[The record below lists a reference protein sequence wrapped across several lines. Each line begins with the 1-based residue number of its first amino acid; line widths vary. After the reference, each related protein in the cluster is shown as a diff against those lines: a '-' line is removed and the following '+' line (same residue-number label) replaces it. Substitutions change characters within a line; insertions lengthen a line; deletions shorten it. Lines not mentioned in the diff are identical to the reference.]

1 MKSRSFRYIRPASLA
16 HAYQILTEADGEA
29 VPIAGGQS
37 LLAGLNMRLSAPKLL
52 VDIGDL
58 RELMDHSHVGG
69 VVRLGALTRH
79 GDLLR
84 SELVRK
90 HLPLLTHA
98 APHIGHIAIRNRGTL
113 GGSLAYADPA
123 AELPACAVALGATL
137 VLGSSAGEREVK
149 AEDFFK
155 GLFETDLRPGE
166 LIVAVKFPVA
176 HNGTAAGFAELSR
189 RHGDFAMVGLA
200 AIADMQRDRIDSAR
214 LVYFGC
220 VDRAKVAHAVS
231 AAVVG
236 LRPSLAVSAALD
248 AAISQDLAPDDT
260 PGHARRY
267 QDSPRQGA
275 DPPRACRPGREG
287 CRMSTTDLS
296 GHDDI
301 EVDATLNG
309 KPLRRRVKARQHLA
323 DFLRQEL
330 ELTGTHLGCE
340 HGICGAC
347 TVLIDGRTARGCLTL
362 AAQISGK
369 SVETIEGLTEN
380 GVLADLQK
388 EFIER
393 NAAQCGFCSS
403 GMLLT
408 AHELLLSGEH
418 LSRADIREAM
428 SGNMCR
434 CTGYHAII
442 DAVEAVMTTRGRR

>member
-1 MKSRSFRYIRPASLA
+1 
-16 HAYQILTEADGEA
+16 
-29 VPIAGGQS
+29 
-37 LLAGLNMRLSAPKLL
+37 
-52 VDIGDL
+52 
-58 RELMDHSHVGG
+58 
-69 VVRLGALTRH
+69 
-79 GDLLR
+79 
-84 SELVRK
+84 
-90 HLPLLTHA
+90 
-98 APHIGHIAIRNRGTL
+98 
-113 GGSLAYADPA
+113 
-123 AELPACAVALGATL
+123 
-137 VLGSSAGEREVK
+137 
-149 AEDFFK
+149 
-155 GLFETDLRPGE
+155 
-166 LIVAVKFPVA
+166 
-176 HNGTAAGFAELSR
+176 
-189 RHGDFAMVGLA
+189 
-200 AIADMQRDRIDSAR
+200 
-214 LVYFGC
+214 
-220 VDRAKVAHAVS
+220 
-231 AAVVG
+231 
-236 LRPSLAVSAALD
+236 
-248 AAISQDLAPDDT
+248 
-260 PGHARRY
+260 
-267 QDSPRQGA
+267 
-275 DPPRACRPGREG
+275 
-287 CRMSTTDLS
+287 MSTTDLG
-296 GHDDI
+296 GHEDI

-380 GVLADLQK
+380 GMLADLQK

-408 AHELLLSGEH
+408 AYELLLSGEP